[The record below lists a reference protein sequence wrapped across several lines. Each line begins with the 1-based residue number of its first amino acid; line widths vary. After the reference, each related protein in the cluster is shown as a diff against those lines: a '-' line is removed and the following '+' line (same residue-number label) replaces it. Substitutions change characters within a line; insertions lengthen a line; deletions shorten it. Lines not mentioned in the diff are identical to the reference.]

1 MDRSRQVR
9 IENSPAGIAIR
20 TVLRASPM
28 TTATQGVKRDRAR
41 GVGPAEDGRT
51 RMTRVFF
58 VIYDI
63 YGAA

>member
-1 MDRSRQVR
+1 
-9 IENSPAGIAIR
+9 
-20 TVLRASPM
+20 M
-28 TTATQGVKRDRAR
+28 TTVTQGVKRDRAR
-41 GVGPAEDGRT
+41 GVGAAEDGRT

>member
-20 TVLRASPM
+20 TVLRVSPM
-28 TTATQGVKRDRAR
+28 TAGTEGPNAAGAR
-41 GVGPAEDGRT
+41 GVGARRDCRT
-51 RMTRVFF
+51 RMSSGFF